1 MAESAGLGSDAPF
14 RVLTIATVDPR
25 YEAARDVRYRVL
37 YAPWDLSRDL
47 VEDTDGHEYVHF
59 VAVDNDGTVVGYA
72 RLHLEAG
79 ESQAYQ
85 VAVDEARRGRGIGR
99 ALMDAVAR
107 RARAEGRDFLVLD
120 ARERALGFYR
130 RLGYTA
136 EGETFISGRTGTPH
150 RRMRR
155 IL

>member
-1 MAESAGLGSDAPF
+1 VAEPAGLGSYAPF
-14 RVLTIATVDPR
+14 RVLAIATVDPR
-25 YEAARDVRYRVL
+25 YEAAREVRYRVL
-37 YAPWDLSRDL
+37 YAPWDLPREL

-59 VAVDNDGTVVGYA
+59 AAVDAEGVVIGYA
-72 RLHLEAG
+72 RLHLESG
-79 ESQAYQ
+79 ESKAYQ
-85 VAVDEARRGRGIGR
+85 VAVEESWRGRGIGR

-120 ARERALGFYR
+120 ARERAVGFYL
-130 RLGYTA
+130 RLGYSV

-155 IL
+155 TL